1 MKIYDE
7 NSLYDELVN
16 RYDLDVSDISSYF
29 KMYDVDAILNKL
41 NKGKI
46 TIDSLYDGM
55 AQWLGIDNIFESANL
70 NEGWSSYYGWTCPA
84 DVKEALKETEISSL
98 WEFVKNFGNFFCY
111 KRKADGRPLV
121 CYYLIKKLGNE
132 WGYKDI
138 GLDSSLK
145 YNANVAAWLKKE
157 LIEFGSTEENP
168 GDFKQYWDYIN
179 SGTQVRQEKKEKEDI
194 KSKLKPGSKVQMQG
208 ADGGITVI
216 YVRPYNNQA
225 FAGHVDGETKLYKWY
240 YRNIKELISESW
252 NTTNIDES
260 TSFTTYL
267 KESGYTLM
275 EYQEQVYQT
284 CLAKG
289 DYKNIDLYFY
299 DEIEQGYNDN
309 KPVNEVA
316 DDICAKFDEMVN
328 NVDTIEVDE
337 PEYTQEQLQAF
348 ADYPQDRFEEDED
361 YDENA
366 SEFNESTEQDD
377 GISDGES
384 YNEWK
389 TDVFKYIDKR
399 LDVNKI
405 KELGSYIKD
414 FIKQEYDNGEPS
426 WFMCAESIV
435 NYARIKYPEALKNR
449 ESNAFNITE
458 SNESQ
463 VYVVTFETEDEASEQ
478 EYELRDN
485 CGSIV
490 DTALDGNKV
499 YIIPNNRAGLTI
511 IKDWFG
517 ENATLVDNADEIIS
531 NYFGMNESVKSV
543 KAGEYIGWVEFKT
556 EDGAYDAFTAWKKMK
571 NPSIKPMSAFDPDTI
586 AKMKQYRTYEK
597 VDVNK
602 LENKLMIAAP
612 SKKLLKS
619 TQEWLFEVDGDA
631 VLEISKV
638 YGGK

>member
-29 KMYDVDAILNKL
+29 KMYDVDMILNKL

-46 TIDSLYDGM
+46 TIGSLYDGM
-55 AQWLGIDNIFESANL
+55 AQWLGIANIFESTDL
-70 NEGWSSYYGWTCPA
+70 NEGWSSRYSWQTPE
-84 DVKEALKETEISSL
+84 DVKEALKYEEISSDY
-98 WEFVKNFGNFFCY
+98 EFIKNFGNFFCY
-111 KRKADGRPLV
+111 KRKRDGRPVV
-121 CYYLIKKLGNE
+121 CYCLIRKMGGME
-132 WGYKDI
+132 YGYKDI

-145 YNANVAAWLKKE
+145 FNPSLAKWLKDA
-157 LIEFGSTEENP
+157 LIEYGSTEENP
-168 GDFKQYWDYIN
+168 GDLKHYWDYIN
-179 SGTQVRQEKKEKEDI
+179 SGRQEKKEKEDI
-194 KSKLKPGSKVQMQG
+194 KSKLKPGSKVQMND
-208 ADGGITVI
+208 ANGGITVI

-260 TSFTTYL
+260 TTFTKYH

-289 DYKNIDLYFY
+289 DYKNIDLYFA
-299 DEIEQGYNDN
+299 DEIEQGYNEN

-316 DDICAKFDEMVN
+316 DEICNKFDEMVN
-328 NVDTIEVDE
+328 NVNTIEVDE
-337 PEYTQEQLQAF
+337 PEDEEYTQEQLQAF
-348 ADYPQDRFEEDED
+348 EDYPQDRFEEDED
-361 YDENA
+361 YDENDT
-366 SEFNESTEQDD
+366 EFNESTEQDD

-389 TDVFKYIDKR
+389 TDIFKYIDKR
-399 LDVNKI
+399 LNVNKI

-458 SNESQ
+458 SN
-463 VYVVTFETEDEASEQ
+463 DE
-478 EYELRDN
+478 
-485 CGSIV
+485 
-490 DTALDGNKV
+490 
-499 YIIPNNRAGLTI
+499 
-511 IKDWFG
+511 
-517 ENATLVDNADEIIS
+517 
-531 NYFGMNESVKSV
+531 
-543 KAGEYIGWVEFKT
+543 
-556 EDGAYDAFTAWKKMK
+556 
-571 NPSIKPMSAFDPDTI
+571 
-586 AKMKQYRTYEK
+586 
-597 VDVNK
+597 
-602 LENKLMIAAP
+602 
-612 SKKLLKS
+612 
-619 TQEWLFEVDGDA
+619 
-631 VLEISKV
+631 
-638 YGGK
+638 

>member
-7 NSLYDELVN
+7 NSLYDELVS
-16 RYDLDVSDISSYF
+16 RYDLDISDISSYF
-29 KMYDVDAILNKL
+29 KMYDVDTVIEKL

-55 AQWLGIDNIFESANL
+55 AQWLGIANIFE
-70 NEGWSSYYGWTCPA
+70 
-84 DVKEALKETEISSL
+84 
-98 WEFVKNFGNFFCY
+98 
-111 KRKADGRPLV
+111 
-121 CYYLIKKLGNE
+121 
-132 WGYKDI
+132 
-138 GLDSSLK
+138 
-145 YNANVAAWLKKE
+145 
-157 LIEFGSTEENP
+157 
-168 GDFKQYWDYIN
+168 
-179 SGTQVRQEKKEKEDI
+179 
-194 KSKLKPGSKVQMQG
+194 SKLKPGSKVEMNG
-208 ADGGITVI
+208 EDGGIKVI

-225 FAGHVDGETKLYKWY
+225 FAGYIDGETKVHKWY
-240 YRNIKELISESW
+240 YKNIKELVNESW
-252 NTTNIDES
+252 NTTNIDDS

-267 KESGYTLM
+267 KEAGFTLM

-289 DYKNIDLYFY
+289 NYTNIDLYFA
-299 DEIEQGYNDN
+299 DEIEQGYNEN

-316 DDICAKFDEMVN
+316 DDICNKFDEMVN

-377 GISDGES
+377 GVSDGES

-458 SNESQ
+458 ATDSQ

-517 ENATLVDNADEIIS
+517 DNATLADNADEIVDT
-531 NYFGMNESVKSV
+531 YFNMN
-543 KAGEYIGWVEFKT
+543 G
-556 EDGAYDAFTAWKKMK
+556 
-571 NPSIKPMSAFDPDTI
+571 
-586 AKMKQYRTYEK
+586 
-597 VDVNK
+597 
-602 LENKLMIAAP
+602 
-612 SKKLLKS
+612 
-619 TQEWLFEVDGDA
+619 
-631 VLEISKV
+631 
-638 YGGK
+638 

>member
-16 RYDLDVSDISSYF
+16 RYDLDVSDINSYF
-29 KMYDVDAILNKL
+29 KMYDVDVILNKL
-41 NKGKI
+41 NNDKI
-46 TIDSLYDGM
+46 TIGSLYDGM
-55 AQWLGIDNIFESANL
+55 AQWLGIDNIFESTNL
-70 NEGWSSYYGWTCPA
+70 NEGWSSNYSWQSPE
-84 DVKEALKETEISSL
+84 DVKEALKYDEISSDY
-98 WEFVKNFGNFFCY
+98 EFIKNFGNFFCY
-111 KRKADGRPLV
+111 KRKRDGRPV
-121 CYYLIKKLGNE
+121 VSYYLIRKIGQE
-132 WGYKDI
+132 YGYKDI

-145 YNANVAAWLKKE
+145 YNPSLAKWLKNA
-157 LIEFGSTEENP
+157 LIEYGTTEENP
-168 GDFKQYWDYIN
+168 GDVKHYWDYIN
-179 SGTQVRQEKKEKEDI
+179 SGSQEKKEKEDI
-194 KSKLKPGSKVQMQG
+194 KSKLKPGSKVQMHG

-260 TSFTTYL
+260 TTFTSYL
-267 KESGYTLM
+267 KEAGFTLM

-289 DYKNIDLYFY
+289 DYKNIDLYFA
-299 DEIEQGYNDN
+299 DEIEQGYNEN

-316 DDICAKFDEMVN
+316 DDICNKFDEMVN

-337 PEYTQEQLQAF
+337 QPEDEEYTQEQLQAF

-366 SEFNESTEQDD
+366 SDFNESTEQDD
-377 GISDGES
+377 GMSDGES

-458 SNESQ
+458 SNDKQESS
-463 VYVVTFETEDEASEQ
+463 VRNLNANDYV
-478 EYELRDN
+478 
-485 CGSIV
+485 GI
-490 DTALDGNKV
+490 
-499 YIIPNNRAGLTI
+499 
-511 IKDWFG
+511 
-517 ENATLVDNADEIIS
+517 LV
-531 NYFGMNESVKSV
+531 FH
-543 KAGEYIGWVEFKT
+543 T
-556 EDGAYDAFTAWKKMK
+556 EDGAYDAIDAWETMK
-571 NPSIKPMSAFDPDTI
+571 EYN
-586 AKMKQYRTYEK
+586 TYK
-597 VDVNK
+597 SVDVKK
-602 LENKLMIAAP
+602 LENKIQIAAP
-612 SKKLLKS
+612 TKKLLMMAMN
-619 TQEWLFEVDGDA
+619 WLTEVDEDA
-631 VLEISKV
+631 VSDRI
-638 YGGK
+638 Y

>member
-7 NSLYDELVN
+7 NSLYDELVS
-16 RYDLDVSDISSYF
+16 RYDLDISDISSYF
-29 KMYDVDAILNKL
+29 KMYDVDAVISKL
-41 NKGKI
+41 NRGKI

-55 AQWLGIDNIFESANL
+55 AQWLGIANIFESTDL
-70 NEGWSSYYGWTCPA
+70 NEGWSTGSYPWQTPE
-84 DVKEALKETEISSL
+84 DVREALKYDEISSDY
-98 WEFVKNFGNFFCY
+98 EFIKNFGNFFCY
-111 KRKADGRPLV
+111 KRKKDGRPIV
-121 CYYLIKKLGNE
+121 SYYLIRKMGRE
-132 WGYKDI
+132 YGYKDI
-138 GLDSSLK
+138 GLDSSTK
-145 YNANVAAWLKKE
+145 YNPSVANWLKAA
-157 LIEFGSTEENP
+157 LIEYGSTEENP
-168 GDFKQYWDYIN
+168 GDFKQYWYYIN
-179 SGTQVRQEKKEKEDI
+179 SGTQAKQEKKEKEDI

-208 ADGGITVI
+208 DVTVI

-240 YRNIKELISESW
+240 YRNIQELISESW
-252 NTTNIDES
+252 NTTNINES

-267 KESGYTLM
+267 KEAGFTLM

-289 DYKNIDLYFY
+289 NYTNIDLYFA

-316 DDICAKFDEMVN
+316 DDICNKFDEMVN
-328 NVDTIEVDE
+328 NVNTIEVDE

-348 ADYPQDRFEEDED
+348 ADYPQDRFEDDDD

-377 GISDGES
+377 GVSDGES

-449 ESNAFNITE
+449 ESNSFNITE
-458 SNESQ
+458 SSDKQ
-463 VYVVTFETEDEASEQ
+463 VYVVTFETEDEANEQ
-478 EYELRDN
+478 EYELRDG

-517 ENATLVDNADEIIS
+517 DNAILADNADEIIDT
-531 NYFGMNESVKSV
+531 YFNMNESVKNLNADDSV
-543 KAGEYIGWVEFKT
+543 GMLVFRT
-556 EDGAYDAFTAWKKMK
+556 EDGAYDAIGAWEKMK
-571 NPSIKPMSAFDPDTI
+571 KPSLKPLSAFDPATI
-586 AKMKQYRTYEK
+586 TMLKEYNTYKSVDAK
-597 VDVNK
+597 K
-602 LENKLMIAAP
+602 LENKIQVSAP
-612 SKKLLKS
+612 TKKLLMMAMN
-619 TQEWLFEVDGDA
+619 WLTEVDEDA
-631 VLEISKV
+631 VSERI
-638 YGGK
+638 Y

>member
-1 MKIYDE
+1 MVDTNLYIYAYDE
-7 NSLYDELVN
+7 EGDLVFIKKPNKHIVIGGKEEKSIVTTTDIPENAQHFFETHDARAMIEYIQNGDVVFEDETVDTDKLKLAYKDQYGNFYDRLTDKVIYVNDDGDEIGESMEMEFSEAKQILNESGYQLIDNSLYDELVS
-16 RYDLDVSDISSYF
+16 RFDLDISDISSYF
-29 KMYDVDAILNKL
+29 KMYDVDTVINKL

-55 AQWLGIDNIFESANL
+55 AQWLGIANIFESTDL
-70 NEGWSSYYGWTCPA
+70 NEGWSTGATPWQTPD
-84 DVKEALKETEISSL
+84 DVREALKYDEISSDY
-98 WEFVKNFGNFFCY
+98 EFIKNFGNFFCY
-111 KRKADGRPLV
+111 KRKKDGRPIV
-121 CYYLIKKLGNE
+121 TYYLISKMGRE
-132 WGYKDI
+132 YGYKDI
-138 GLDSSLK
+138 GLDSSTK
-145 YNANVAAWLKKE
+145 YNPSVAKWLKE
-157 LIEFGSTEENP
+157 ALIEYGSTEENP
-168 GDFKQYWDYIN
+168 GDFKHYWDYIN
-179 SGTQVRQEKKEKEDI
+179 SGTQVKQEKKEKEDI

-208 ADGGITVI
+208 ADGGITVV

-289 DYKNIDLYFY
+289 NYTNIDLYFA
-299 DEIEQGYNDN
+299 DDIEQGYNEN

-337 PEYTQEQLQAF
+337 PEEEEYTQEQLQAF

-366 SEFNESTEQDD
+366 SEFNEATEQDD

-414 FIKQEYDNGEPS
+414 FIKQE
-426 WFMCAESIV
+426 
-435 NYARIKYPEALKNR
+435 
-449 ESNAFNITE
+449 
-458 SNESQ
+458 
-463 VYVVTFETEDEASEQ
+463 
-478 EYELRDN
+478 
-485 CGSIV
+485 
-490 DTALDGNKV
+490 
-499 YIIPNNRAGLTI
+499 
-511 IKDWFG
+511 
-517 ENATLVDNADEIIS
+517 
-531 NYFGMNESVKSV
+531 
-543 KAGEYIGWVEFKT
+543 
-556 EDGAYDAFTAWKKMK
+556 
-571 NPSIKPMSAFDPDTI
+571 
-586 AKMKQYRTYEK
+586 
-597 VDVNK
+597 
-602 LENKLMIAAP
+602 
-612 SKKLLKS
+612 
-619 TQEWLFEVDGDA
+619 
-631 VLEISKV
+631 
-638 YGGK
+638 

>member
-7 NSLYDELVN
+7 NSLYDELVS
-16 RYDLDVSDISSYF
+16 RYDLDISDISSYF
-29 KMYDVDAILNKL
+29 KMYDVDTIINKL

-55 AQWLGIDNIFESANL
+55 AQWLGIDNIFESTNL
-70 NEGWSSYYGWTCPA
+70 TEGWSTSYDWKSPE
-84 DVKEALKETEISSL
+84 DVRDSLKYEISSDY
-98 WEFVKNFGNFFCY
+98 EFIKNFGNFFCY
-111 KRKADGRPLV
+111 KRKKDGRPIV
-121 CYYLIKKLGNE
+121 TYYLIRKMGSME
-132 WGYKDI
+132 YGYKDI
-138 GLDSSLK
+138 GLDSSTK
-145 YNANVAAWLKKE
+145 YNPSVAKWLKE
-157 LIEFGSTEENP
+157 ALIEYGSTEENP
-168 GDFKQYWDYIN
+168 GDLKNYWDYIN
-179 SGTQVRQEKKEKEDI
+179 SSSQARQEKKEKDDI
-194 KSKLKPGSKVQMQG
+194 KSKLKPGSKVQMY
-208 ADGGITVI
+208 GGITVI

-225 FAGHVDGETKLYKWY
+225 FAGHVDGETKMYKWY

-275 EYQEQVYQT
+275 EYQEQVYQS

-289 DYKNIDLYFY
+289 DYTNIDLYFA

-309 KPVNEVA
+309 KPVDEVA
-316 DDICAKFDEMVN
+316 DDICNKFDEMVN

-348 ADYPQDRFEEDED
+348 ADYPQDRFEEDAD

-377 GISDGES
+377 GVSDGES

-435 NYARIKYPEALKNR
+435 NYARIKYPDALKNR

-458 SNESQ
+458 STDTQ

-478 EYELRDN
+478 EYELRDG

-517 ENATLVDNADEIIS
+517 ENATLADNADEIVDT
-531 NYFGMNESVKSV
+531 YFNMNESVRSLTKDEV
-543 KAGEYIGWVEFKT
+543 ICWVEFKT
-556 EDGAYDAFTAWKKMK
+556 EDDAYDAYTAWNKMK

-586 AKMKQYRTYEK
+586 AKMKQYRTYQK

-612 SKKLLKS
+612 NKKLAKM
-619 TQEWLFEVDGDA
+619 TQEWLFEVNGDA
-631 VLEISKV
+631 VSEISKV
-638 YGGK
+638 YG

>member
-29 KMYDVDAILNKL
+29 KMYDVDMILNKL

-46 TIDSLYDGM
+46 TIGSLYDDM
-55 AQWLGIDNIFESANL
+55 AQWLGIANIFESTNL
-70 NEGWSSYYGWTCPA
+70 NEGWLSSSSWQSPE
-84 DVKEALKETEISSL
+84 DVKEALKYEEISSDY
-98 WEFVKNFGNFFCY
+98 EFIKNFGNFFCY
-111 KRKADGRPLV
+111 KRKRDGRPV
-121 CYYLIKKLGNE
+121 VSYYLIRKMGGVE
-132 WGYKDI
+132 YGYKDI

-145 YNANVAAWLKKE
+145 FNPSLAKWLKE
-157 LIEFGSTEENP
+157 ALIEYGSTEENP
-168 GDFKQYWDYIN
+168 GDLKYYWDYIN
-179 SGTQVRQEKKEKEDI
+179 SGSQEKKEKEDI
-194 KSKLKPGSKVQMQG
+194 KSKLKPGSKVQMND
-208 ADGGITVI
+208 ANGGITVI

-267 KESGYTLM
+267 KEAGYTLM

-289 DYKNIDLYFY
+289 DYKNIDLYFA
-299 DEIEQGYNDN
+299 DEIEQGYNEN

-316 DDICAKFDEMVN
+316 DEICNKFDEMVN
-328 NVDTIEVDE
+328 NVNTIEVDE
-337 PEYTQEQLQAF
+337 PEDEEYTQEQLQAF
-348 ADYPQDRFEEDED
+348 EDYPQDRFEEDED
-361 YDENA
+361 YDEND

-389 TDVFKYIDKR
+389 TNIFKYIDKR
-399 LDVNKI
+399 LNVNKI

-458 SNESQ
+458 SN
-463 VYVVTFETEDEASEQ
+463 DE
-478 EYELRDN
+478 
-485 CGSIV
+485 
-490 DTALDGNKV
+490 
-499 YIIPNNRAGLTI
+499 
-511 IKDWFG
+511 
-517 ENATLVDNADEIIS
+517 
-531 NYFGMNESVKSV
+531 
-543 KAGEYIGWVEFKT
+543 
-556 EDGAYDAFTAWKKMK
+556 
-571 NPSIKPMSAFDPDTI
+571 
-586 AKMKQYRTYEK
+586 
-597 VDVNK
+597 
-602 LENKLMIAAP
+602 
-612 SKKLLKS
+612 
-619 TQEWLFEVDGDA
+619 
-631 VLEISKV
+631 
-638 YGGK
+638 

>member
-16 RYDLDVSDISSYF
+16 RYDLDVSDINSYF
-29 KMYDVDAILNKL
+29 KMYDVDVILNKL

-55 AQWLGIDNIFESANL
+55 AQWLGIANIFESTNL
-70 NEGWSSYYGWTCPA
+70 NEGWSSNYSWHSPE
-84 DVKEALKETEISSL
+84 DVKEALKYDEISSDY
-98 WEFVKNFGNFFCY
+98 EFVKNFGNFFCY
-111 KRKADGRPLV
+111 KRKRDGRPV
-121 CYYLIKKLGNE
+121 VSYYLIRKIGQE
-132 WGYKDI
+132 YGYKDI

-145 YNANVAAWLKKE
+145 YNPSLAKWLKDV
-157 LIEFGSTEENP
+157 LIEYGTTEENP
-168 GDFKQYWDYIN
+168 GDVKHYWDYIN
-179 SGTQVRQEKKEKEDI
+179 SGTQARQEKKEKEDI
-194 KSKLKPGSKVQMQG
+194 KSKLKPGSKVQMHG

-260 TSFTTYL
+260 TTFTSYL
-267 KESGYTLM
+267 KEAGFTLM

-289 DYKNIDLYFY
+289 DYKNIDLYFA
-299 DEIEQGYNDN
+299 DEIEQGYNEN

-316 DDICAKFDEMVN
+316 DDICNKFDEMVN

-337 PEYTQEQLQAF
+337 QPEDEEYTQEQLQAF

-366 SEFNESTEQDD
+366 SDFNESTEQDD
-377 GISDGES
+377 GMSDGES

-458 SNESQ
+458 SNDKQESS
-463 VYVVTFETEDEASEQ
+463 VRNLNDNDYV
-478 EYELRDN
+478 
-485 CGSIV
+485 GI
-490 DTALDGNKV
+490 
-499 YIIPNNRAGLTI
+499 
-511 IKDWFG
+511 
-517 ENATLVDNADEIIS
+517 LV
-531 NYFGMNESVKSV
+531 FH
-543 KAGEYIGWVEFKT
+543 T
-556 EDGAYDAFTAWKKMK
+556 EDGAYDAIDAWETMK
-571 NPSIKPMSAFDPDTI
+571 EYN
-586 AKMKQYRTYEK
+586 TYK
-597 VDVNK
+597 SVDVKK
-602 LENKLMIAAP
+602 LENKIQIAAP
-612 SKKLLKS
+612 TKKLLMMAMN
-619 TQEWLFEVDGDA
+619 WLTEVDEDA
-631 VLEISKV
+631 VSDRI
-638 YGGK
+638 Y

>member
-16 RYDLDVSDISSYF
+16 RYDLDVSDINSYF
-29 KMYDVDAILNKL
+29 KMYDVDVILNKL

-46 TIDSLYDGM
+46 TIGSLYDGM
-55 AQWLGIDNIFESANL
+55 AQWLGIANIFESTNL
-70 NEGWSSYYGWTCPA
+70 NEGWSSNYSWQSPE
-84 DVKEALKETEISSL
+84 DVKEALKYDEISSDY
-98 WEFVKNFGNFFCY
+98 EFIKNFGNFFCY
-111 KRKADGRPLV
+111 KRKRDGRPV
-121 CYYLIKKLGNE
+121 VSYYLIRKIGQE
-132 WGYKDI
+132 YGYKDI

-145 YNANVAAWLKKE
+145 YNPSLAKWLKNA
-157 LIEFGSTEENP
+157 LIEYGTTEENP
-168 GDFKQYWDYIN
+168 GDVKHYWDYIN
-179 SGTQVRQEKKEKEDI
+179 SGSQEKKEKEDI
-194 KSKLKPGSKVQMQG
+194 KSKLKPGSKVQMHG

-260 TSFTTYL
+260 TTFTSYL
-267 KESGYTLM
+267 KEAGFTLM

-289 DYKNIDLYFY
+289 DYKNIDLYFA
-299 DEIEQGYNDN
+299 DEIEQGYNEN

-316 DDICAKFDEMVN
+316 DDICNKFDEMVN

-337 PEYTQEQLQAF
+337 QPEDEEYTQEQLQAF

-366 SEFNESTEQDD
+366 SDFNESTEQDD
-377 GISDGES
+377 GMSDGES

-458 SNESQ
+458 SNDKQESS
-463 VYVVTFETEDEASEQ
+463 VRNLNDNDYV
-478 EYELRDN
+478 
-485 CGSIV
+485 GI
-490 DTALDGNKV
+490 
-499 YIIPNNRAGLTI
+499 
-511 IKDWFG
+511 
-517 ENATLVDNADEIIS
+517 LV
-531 NYFGMNESVKSV
+531 FH
-543 KAGEYIGWVEFKT
+543 T
-556 EDGAYDAFTAWKKMK
+556 EDGAYDAIDAWKTMK
-571 NPSIKPMSAFDPDTI
+571 EYN
-586 AKMKQYRTYEK
+586 TYK
-597 VDVNK
+597 SVDVKK
-602 LENKLMIAAP
+602 LENKIQIAAP
-612 SKKLLKS
+612 TKKLLMMAIN
-619 TQEWLFEVDGDA
+619 WLTEVDEDA
-631 VLEISKV
+631 VSDRI
-638 YGGK
+638 Y

>member
-1 MKIYDE
+1 MKIYNE

-29 KMYDVDAILNKL
+29 KMYDVDMILNKL

-46 TIDSLYDGM
+46 TIGSLYDGM
-55 AQWLGIDNIFESANL
+55 AQWLGIANIFESTDL
-70 NEGWSSYYGWTCPA
+70 NEGWSSNYSWQSPE
-84 DVKEALKETEISSL
+84 DVKEALKYEEISSDY
-98 WEFVKNFGNFFCY
+98 EFIKNFGNFFCY
-111 KRKADGRPLV
+111 KRKRDGRPV
-121 CYYLIKKLGNE
+121 VSYFLIRKIGQE
-132 WGYKDI
+132 YGYKDI

-145 YNANVAAWLKKE
+145 YNPSLAKWLKE
-157 LIEFGSTEENP
+157 ALIEYGTTEENP
-168 GDFKQYWDYIN
+168 GDVKHYWDYIN
-179 SGTQVRQEKKEKEDI
+179 SGTQEKKEKEDI
-194 KSKLKPGSKVQMQG
+194 KSKLKPGSKVQMHG

-260 TSFTTYL
+260 TTFTTYL
-267 KESGYTLM
+267 KEAGFTLM

-289 DYKNIDLYFY
+289 NYTNIDLYFA
-299 DEIEQGYNDN
+299 DEIEQGYNEN

-337 PEYTQEQLQAF
+337 PEEEEYTQEQLQAF
-348 ADYPQDRFEEDED
+348 ADYPQDRFEEDDD
-361 YDENA
+361 YNENE
-366 SEFNESTEQDD
+366 SDFNESTEQDD
-377 GISDGES
+377 GMSDGES

-458 SNESQ
+458 TVRNTNANECIGILEF
-463 VYVVTFETEDEASEQ
+463 YTED
-478 EYELRDN
+478 D
-485 CGSIV
+485 
-490 DTALDGNKV
+490 
-499 YIIPNNRAGLTI
+499 
-511 IKDWFG
+511 
-517 ENATLVDNADEIIS
+517 
-531 NYFGMNESVKSV
+531 
-543 KAGEYIGWVEFKT
+543 
-556 EDGAYDAFTAWKKMK
+556 AYDAIDAWENMTTKEYNTYK
-571 NPSIKPMSAFDPDTI
+571 SVD
-586 AKMKQYRTYEK
+586 AK
-597 VDVNK
+597 K
-602 LENKLMIAAP
+602 LENKIQIAAP
-612 SKKLLKS
+612 TKKLLMMAMN
-619 TQEWLFEVDGDA
+619 WLTEVDEDA
-631 VLEISKV
+631 VSDRI
-638 YGGK
+638 Y

>member
-7 NSLYDELVN
+7 NSLYDELVG
-16 RYDLDVSDISSYF
+16 RYDLDISDISSYF
-29 KMYDVDAILNKL
+29 KMYDVDAIINKL

-55 AQWLGIDNIFESANL
+55 AQWLGIANIFESTNL
-70 NEGWSSYYGWTCPA
+70 TEGWSSSYDWKSPE
-84 DVKEALKETEISSL
+84 DVKDSLKYEISSDY
-98 WEFVKNFGNFFCY
+98 EFIKNFGNFFCY
-111 KRKADGRPLV
+111 KRKKDGRPIV
-121 CYYLIKKLGNE
+121 CYYLIRKMSELE
-132 WGYKDI
+132 YGYKDI
-138 GLDSSLK
+138 GLDSSTK
-145 YNANVAAWLKKE
+145 YNPSVAKWLKDA
-157 LIEFGSTEENP
+157 LIEYGSTEENP
-168 GDFKQYWDYIN
+168 GDLKNYWDYIN
-179 SGTQVRQEKKEKEDI
+179 SSSQARQDKKEKDDI
-194 KSKLKPGSKVQMQG
+194 KSKLKPGSKVQMY
-208 ADGGITVI
+208 GGITVI

-225 FAGHVDGETKLYKWY
+225 FAGHADGETKLYKWY

-267 KESGYTLM
+267 KEAGFTLM

-316 DDICAKFDEMVN
+316 DEICNKFDEMVN

-377 GISDGES
+377 GVSDGES

-435 NYARIKYPEALKNR
+435 NYARINYPDALKNR

-458 SNESQ
+458 SSNSQ

-517 ENATLVDNADEIIS
+517 ENAILADNADEIIDT
-531 NYFGMNESVKSV
+531 YFNMN
-543 KAGEYIGWVEFKT
+543 G
-556 EDGAYDAFTAWKKMK
+556 
-571 NPSIKPMSAFDPDTI
+571 
-586 AKMKQYRTYEK
+586 
-597 VDVNK
+597 
-602 LENKLMIAAP
+602 
-612 SKKLLKS
+612 
-619 TQEWLFEVDGDA
+619 
-631 VLEISKV
+631 
-638 YGGK
+638 

>member
-1 MKIYDE
+1 MS
-7 NSLYDELVN
+7 NVN
-16 RYDLDVSDISSYF
+16 ET
-29 KMYDVDAILNKL
+29 KH
-41 NKGKI
+41 
-46 TIDSLYDGM
+46 
-55 AQWLGIDNIFESANL
+55 NL
-70 NEGWSSYYGWTCPA
+70 NEGWSSYYGWTCPD

-98 WEFVKNFGNFFCY
+98 WKFVKNFGNFFCY

-157 LIEFGSTEENP
+157 LNEFGSTEENP

-216 YVRPYNNQA
+216 YVRPYNNQS

-275 EYQEQVYQT
+275 EYQEQVYQS

-289 DYKNIDLYFY
+289 DYTNIDLYFA

-309 KPVNEVA
+309 KPVDEVA
-316 DDICAKFDEMVN
+316 DDICNKFDEMVN

-366 SEFNESTEQDD
+366 SEFNEATEQDD

-458 SNESQ
+458 SSDSQ

-517 ENATLVDNADEIIS
+517 ENATLADNADEIIDT
-531 NYFGMNESVKSV
+531 YFNMNESVRSLKTY
-543 KAGEYIGWVEFKT
+543 EFLGWVEFKT
-556 EDGAYDAFTAWKKMK
+556 EDGAYDAFSAWKKMK
-571 NPSIKPMSAFDPDTI
+571 NPSIKPMSALEPDTI
-586 AKMKQYRTYEK
+586 VKMKQYRTYEN
-597 VDVNK
+597 VDVDK
-602 LENKLMIAAP
+602 SENKLFIAAP
-612 SKKLLKS
+612 SKKLVKM
-619 TQEWLFEVDGDA
+619 TQEWLSEVDEDA
-631 VLEISKV
+631 VNSISSIH
-638 YGGK
+638 

>member
-29 KMYDVDAILNKL
+29 KMYDVDMILNKL

-46 TIDSLYDGM
+46 TIGSLYDDM
-55 AQWLGIDNIFESANL
+55 AQWLGIANIFESTDL
-70 NEGWSSYYGWTCPA
+70 NEGWSSSYSWQSPE
-84 DVKEALKETEISSL
+84 DVKEALKYEEISSDY
-98 WEFVKNFGNFFCY
+98 EFIKNFGNFFCY
-111 KRKADGRPLV
+111 KRKRDGRPVV
-121 CYYLIKKLGNE
+121 CYYLIRKMGGVE
-132 WGYKDI
+132 YGYKDI

-145 YNANVAAWLKKE
+145 FNPSLAKWLKDA
-157 LIEFGSTEENP
+157 LIEYGSTEENP
-168 GDFKQYWDYIN
+168 GDLKHYWDYIN
-179 SGTQVRQEKKEKEDI
+179 SGRQEKKEKEDI
-194 KSKLKPGSKVQMQG
+194 KSKLKPGSKVQMHG

-260 TSFTTYL
+260 TTFTTYL

-289 DYKNIDLYFY
+289 DYKNIDLYFA
-299 DEIEQGYNDN
+299 DEIEQGYNEN

-316 DDICAKFDEMVN
+316 DEICNKFDEMVN
-328 NVDTIEVDE
+328 NVNTIEVDE
-337 PEYTQEQLQAF
+337 PEDEEYTQEQLQAF
-348 ADYPQDRFEEDED
+348 EDYPQDRFEEDED
-361 YDENA
+361 YDENNT
-366 SEFNESTEQDD
+366 EFNESTEQDD

-389 TDVFKYIDKR
+389 TDIFKYIDKR
-399 LDVNKI
+399 LNVNKI

-458 SNESQ
+458 SN
-463 VYVVTFETEDEASEQ
+463 DE
-478 EYELRDN
+478 
-485 CGSIV
+485 
-490 DTALDGNKV
+490 
-499 YIIPNNRAGLTI
+499 
-511 IKDWFG
+511 
-517 ENATLVDNADEIIS
+517 
-531 NYFGMNESVKSV
+531 
-543 KAGEYIGWVEFKT
+543 
-556 EDGAYDAFTAWKKMK
+556 
-571 NPSIKPMSAFDPDTI
+571 
-586 AKMKQYRTYEK
+586 
-597 VDVNK
+597 
-602 LENKLMIAAP
+602 
-612 SKKLLKS
+612 
-619 TQEWLFEVDGDA
+619 
-631 VLEISKV
+631 
-638 YGGK
+638 

>member
-7 NSLYDELVN
+7 NSLYDELVS
-16 RYDLDVSDISSYF
+16 RYDLDISDISSYF
-29 KMYDVDAILNKL
+29 KMYDVDTIINKL

-55 AQWLGIDNIFESANL
+55 AQWLGIDNIFESTNL
-70 NEGWSSYYGWTCPA
+70 TEGWSTSYDWKSPE
-84 DVKEALKETEISSL
+84 DVRDSLKYEISSDY
-98 WEFVKNFGNFFCY
+98 EFIKNFGNFFCY
-111 KRKADGRPLV
+111 KRKKDGRPIV
-121 CYYLIKKLGNE
+121 TYYLIRKMGSME
-132 WGYKDI
+132 YGYKDI
-138 GLDSSLK
+138 GLDSSTK
-145 YNANVAAWLKKE
+145 YNPSVAKWLKE
-157 LIEFGSTEENP
+157 ALIEYGSTEENP
-168 GDFKQYWDYIN
+168 GDLKNYWDYIN
-179 SGTQVRQEKKEKEDI
+179 SSSQARQEKKEKDDI
-194 KSKLKPGSKVQMQG
+194 KSKLKPGSKVQMY
-208 ADGGITVI
+208 GGITVI

-225 FAGHVDGETKLYKWY
+225 FAGHVDGETKMYKWY

-275 EYQEQVYQT
+275 EYQEQVYQS

-289 DYKNIDLYFY
+289 DYTNIDLYFA

-309 KPVNEVA
+309 KPVDEVA
-316 DDICAKFDEMVN
+316 DDICNKFDEMVN

-348 ADYPQDRFEEDED
+348 ADYPQDRFEEDAD

-377 GISDGES
+377 GVSDGES

-458 SNESQ
+458 STDTQ

-478 EYELRDN
+478 EYELRDG

-517 ENATLVDNADEIIS
+517 ENATLADNADEIVDT
-531 NYFGMNESVKSV
+531 YFNMNESVRSLTKDEV
-543 KAGEYIGWVEFKT
+543 ICWVEFKT
-556 EDGAYDAFTAWKKMK
+556 EDDAYDAYTAWNKMK

-586 AKMKQYRTYEK
+586 AKMKQYRTYQK

-612 SKKLLKS
+612 NKKLAKM
-619 TQEWLFEVDGDA
+619 TQEWLFEVNGDA
-631 VLEISKV
+631 VSEISKV
-638 YGGK
+638 YG

>member
-29 KMYDVDAILNKL
+29 KMYDVDMILNKL

-46 TIDSLYDGM
+46 TIGSLYDGM
-55 AQWLGIDNIFESANL
+55 AQWLGIANIFESTNL
-70 NEGWSSYYGWTCPA
+70 NEGWSSSYDWKSPE
-84 DVKEALKETEISSL
+84 DVRDSLKYEISSDY
-98 WEFVKNFGNFFCY
+98 EFIKNFGNFFCY
-111 KRKADGRPLV
+111 KRKKDGRPIV
-121 CYYLIKKLGNE
+121 TYYLIRKMGSME
-132 WGYKDI
+132 YGYKDI
-138 GLDSSLK
+138 GLDSSTK
-145 YNANVAAWLKKE
+145 YNPSVAKWLKDA
-157 LIEFGSTEENP
+157 LIEYGSTEENP
-168 GDFKQYWDYIN
+168 GDLKNYWDYIN
-179 SGTQVRQEKKEKEDI
+179 SSSQARQEKKEKDDI
-194 KSKLKPGSKVQMQG
+194 KSKLKPGSKVQMY
-208 ADGGITVI
+208 GGITVI

-289 DYKNIDLYFY
+289 NYTNIDLYFA

-309 KPVNEVA
+309 KPVDEVA
-316 DDICAKFDEMVN
+316 DDICNKFDEMVN

-377 GISDGES
+377 GVSDGES

-458 SNESQ
+458 SNDKQESS
-463 VYVVTFETEDEASEQ
+463 VRNLNDNDYV
-478 EYELRDN
+478 
-485 CGSIV
+485 GI
-490 DTALDGNKV
+490 
-499 YIIPNNRAGLTI
+499 
-511 IKDWFG
+511 
-517 ENATLVDNADEIIS
+517 LV
-531 NYFGMNESVKSV
+531 FH
-543 KAGEYIGWVEFKT
+543 T
-556 EDGAYDAFTAWKKMK
+556 EDGAYDAIDAWETMK
-571 NPSIKPMSAFDPDTI
+571 EYN
-586 AKMKQYRTYEK
+586 TYK
-597 VDVNK
+597 SVDVKK
-602 LENKLMIAAP
+602 LENKIQIAAP
-612 SKKLLKS
+612 TKKLLMMAMN
-619 TQEWLFEVDGDA
+619 WLTEVDEDA
-631 VLEISKV
+631 VSDRI
-638 YGGK
+638 Y

>member
-7 NSLYDELVN
+7 NSLYDELVS
-16 RYDLDVSDISSYF
+16 RYDLDISDISSYF
-29 KMYDVDAILNKL
+29 KMYDVDTIINKL

-55 AQWLGIDNIFESANL
+55 AQWLGIDNIFESTNL
-70 NEGWSSYYGWTCPA
+70 TEGWSTSYDWKSPE
-84 DVKEALKETEISSL
+84 DVRDSLKYEISSDY
-98 WEFVKNFGNFFCY
+98 EFIKNFGNFFCY
-111 KRKADGRPLV
+111 KRKKDGRPIV
-121 CYYLIKKLGNE
+121 TYYLIRKMGSME
-132 WGYKDI
+132 YGYKDI
-138 GLDSSLK
+138 GLDSSTK
-145 YNANVAAWLKKE
+145 YNPSVAKWLKE
-157 LIEFGSTEENP
+157 ALIEYGSTEENP
-168 GDFKQYWDYIN
+168 GDLKNYWDYIN
-179 SGTQVRQEKKEKEDI
+179 SSSQARQEKKEKDDI
-194 KSKLKPGSKVQMQG
+194 KSKLKPGSKVQMY
-208 ADGGITVI
+208 GGITVI

-225 FAGHVDGETKLYKWY
+225 FAGHVDGETKMYKWY

-275 EYQEQVYQT
+275 EYQEQVYQS

-289 DYKNIDLYFY
+289 DYKNIDLYFA

-309 KPVNEVA
+309 KPVDEVA
-316 DDICAKFDEMVN
+316 DDICNKFDEMVN

-348 ADYPQDRFEEDED
+348 ADYPQDRFEEDDD

-377 GISDGES
+377 GVSDGES

-435 NYARIKYPEALKNR
+435 NYARIKYPDALKNR

-458 SNESQ
+458 STDTQ

-478 EYELRDN
+478 EYELRDG

-517 ENATLVDNADEIIS
+517 ENATLADNADEIVDT
-531 NYFGMNESVKSV
+531 YFNMNESVRSLTKDEV
-543 KAGEYIGWVEFKT
+543 ICWVEFKT
-556 EDGAYDAFTAWKKMK
+556 EDDAYDAYTAWNKMK

-586 AKMKQYRTYEK
+586 AKMKQYRTYQK

-602 LENKLMIAAP
+602 QKWNLM
-612 SKKLLKS
+612 L
-619 TQEWLFEVDGDA
+619 
-631 VLEISKV
+631 
-638 YGGK
+638 

>member
-16 RYDLDVSDISSYF
+16 RYDLDVSDINSYF
-29 KMYDVDAILNKL
+29 KMYDVDVILNKL

-46 TIDSLYDGM
+46 TIGSLYDGM
-55 AQWLGIDNIFESANL
+55 AQWLGIANIFESINL
-70 NEGWSSYYGWTCPA
+70 NEGWSSNYSWQSPE
-84 DVKEALKETEISSL
+84 DVKEALKYDEISSDY
-98 WEFVKNFGNFFCY
+98 EFIKNFGNFFCY
-111 KRKADGRPLV
+111 KRKRDGRPV
-121 CYYLIKKLGNE
+121 VSYYLIRKIGQE
-132 WGYKDI
+132 YGYKDI

-145 YNANVAAWLKKE
+145 YNPSLAKWLKNA
-157 LIEFGSTEENP
+157 LIEYGTTEENP
-168 GDFKQYWDYIN
+168 GDVKHYWDYIN
-179 SGTQVRQEKKEKEDI
+179 SGTQASQEKKEKLDI
-194 KSKLKPGSKVQMQG
+194 KSKLKPGSKVQMHG

-260 TSFTTYL
+260 TTFTSYL
-267 KESGYTLM
+267 KEAGFTLM

-289 DYKNIDLYFY
+289 DYKNIDLYFA
-299 DEIEQGYNDN
+299 DEIEQGYNEN

-316 DDICAKFDEMVN
+316 DDICNKFDEMVN

-337 PEYTQEQLQAF
+337 QPEDEEYTQEQLQAF
-348 ADYPQDRFEEDED
+348 ADYPQDRFEEDDD

-366 SEFNESTEQDD
+366 SDFNESTEQDD
-377 GISDGES
+377 GMSDGES

-458 SNESQ
+458 SNDKQESS
-463 VYVVTFETEDEASEQ
+463 VRNLNDNDYV
-478 EYELRDN
+478 
-485 CGSIV
+485 GI
-490 DTALDGNKV
+490 
-499 YIIPNNRAGLTI
+499 
-511 IKDWFG
+511 
-517 ENATLVDNADEIIS
+517 LV
-531 NYFGMNESVKSV
+531 FH
-543 KAGEYIGWVEFKT
+543 T
-556 EDGAYDAFTAWKKMK
+556 EDGAYDAIDAWETMK
-571 NPSIKPMSAFDPDTI
+571 EYN
-586 AKMKQYRTYEK
+586 TYK
-597 VDVNK
+597 SVDVKK
-602 LENKLMIAAP
+602 LENKIQIAAP
-612 SKKLLKS
+612 TKKLLMMAMN
-619 TQEWLFEVDGDA
+619 WLTEVDEDT
-631 VLEISKV
+631 VSDRI
-638 YGGK
+638 Y

>member
-7 NSLYDELVN
+7 NSLYDELVG
-16 RYDLDVSDISSYF
+16 RYDLDISDISSYF
-29 KMYDVDAILNKL
+29 EMYDVDTIINKL
-41 NKGKI
+41 NKGRI

-55 AQWLGIDNIFESANL
+55 AQWLGIANIFESTNL
-70 NEGWSSYYGWTCPA
+70 NEGWSSSYDWHSA
-84 DVKEALKETEISSL
+84 EDVKDALKFDQISSDY
-98 WEFVKNFGNFFCY
+98 EFIKNFGNFFCY
-111 KRKADGRPLV
+111 KRKKDGRPVV
-121 CYYLIKKLGNE
+121 CYYLIRKMGAME
-132 WGYKDI
+132 YGYKDI
-138 GLDSSLK
+138 GLDSSTK
-145 YNANVAAWLKKE
+145 YNQSVANWLKDA
-157 LIEFGSTEENP
+157 LIEYGSTEENP
-168 GDFKQYWDYIN
+168 GDLKHYWDYIN
-179 SGTQVRQEKKEKEDI
+179 SGTQVKQEKQEKVDI
-194 KSKLKPGSKVQMQG
+194 KSKLKPGSKVQMY
-208 ADGGITVI
+208 GGITVI

-240 YRNIKELISESW
+240 YRNINELISESW
-252 NTTNIDES
+252 NTTNINES

-289 DYKNIDLYFY
+289 DYKNIDLYFA
-299 DEIEQGYNDN
+299 DEIEQGYNEN

-316 DDICAKFDEMVN
+316 DEICNKFDEFVN

-337 PEYTQEQLQAF
+337 PEYSQEQLQAF

-399 LDVNKI
+399 IDVNKI

-435 NYARIKYPEALKNR
+435 NYARIKYPDALKNR

-458 SNESQ
+458 SSNSQ

-517 ENATLVDNADEIIS
+517 DNATLADNADEIVDT
-531 NYFGMNESVKSV
+531 YFNMNESVRSLTKDEV
-543 KAGEYIGWVEFKT
+543 VGWVEFKT
-556 EDGAYDAFTAWKKMK
+556 EDGAYDALTAWKKMK
-571 NPSIKPMSAFDPDTI
+571 NPSIKPLSAFDPDTI

-597 VDVNK
+597 VDVDK
-602 LENKLMIAAP
+602 VENKLFIAAP
-612 SKKLLKS
+612 SKKLVKM
-619 TQEWLFEVDGDA
+619 TQEWLSEVDEDA
-631 VLEISKV
+631 VASLSTIH
-638 YGGK
+638 

>member
-7 NSLYDELVN
+7 DSLYDELVN
-16 RYDLDVSDISSYF
+16 RYDLDISDISSYF

-46 TIDSLYDGM
+46 TIASLYDGM
-55 AQWLGIDNIFESANL
+55 AQWLGIANIFESTNL
-70 NEGWSSYYGWTCPA
+70 NEGWSSNYSWQSPE
-84 DVKEALKETEISSL
+84 DVKEALKYDEISSDY
-98 WEFVKNFGNFFCY
+98 EFIKNFGNFFCY
-111 KRKADGRPLV
+111 KRKRDGRPV
-121 CYYLIKKLGNE
+121 VSYFLIRKIGQE
-132 WGYKDI
+132 YGYKDI

-145 YNANVAAWLKKE
+145 YNSSLAKWLKDA
-157 LIEFGSTEENP
+157 LIEYGTSEENP
-168 GDFKQYWDYIN
+168 GDVKHYWDYIN
-179 SGTQVRQEKKEKEDI
+179 SGTQEKKEKEDI
-194 KSKLKPGSKVQMQG
+194 KSKLKPGSKVQMHG

-267 KESGYTLM
+267 KEAGFTLM

-289 DYKNIDLYFY
+289 DYKNIDLYFA
-299 DEIEQGYNDN
+299 DEIEQGYNEN

-328 NVDTIEVDE
+328 NVDIIEVDE
-337 PEYTQEQLQAF
+337 PEEEEYTQEQPQAF
-348 ADYPQDRFEEDED
+348 ADYPQDRFEEDDD
-361 YDENA
+361 YNENE
-366 SEFNESTEQDD
+366 SDFNESTEQDD
-377 GISDGES
+377 GMSDGES

-449 ESNAFNITE
+449 ESYAFNITE
-458 SNESQ
+458 SNDNQESS
-463 VYVVTFETEDEASEQ
+463 VRNLNDNDYV
-478 EYELRDN
+478 
-485 CGSIV
+485 GI
-490 DTALDGNKV
+490 
-499 YIIPNNRAGLTI
+499 
-511 IKDWFG
+511 
-517 ENATLVDNADEIIS
+517 LVF
-531 NYFGMNESVKSV
+531 Y
-543 KAGEYIGWVEFKT
+543 T
-556 EDGAYDAFTAWKKMK
+556 EDGAYDAIDAWEKMK
-571 NPSIKPMSAFDPDTI
+571 NPTHKSLRAFDPETVM
-586 AKMKQYRTYEK
+586 KMKEYNTYK
-597 VDVNK
+597 SVDAKK
-602 LENKLMIAAP
+602 LENKIQIVAP
-612 SKKLLKS
+612 TKKLLM
-619 TQEWLFEVDGDA
+619 TAMNWLTEVDEDA
-631 VLEISKV
+631 VSDRI
-638 YGGK
+638 Y

>member
-7 NSLYDELVN
+7 NSLYDELVS
-16 RYDLDVSDISSYF
+16 RYDLDISDISSYF
-29 KMYDVDAILNKL
+29 KMYDVDAVINKL

-55 AQWLGIDNIFESANL
+55 AQWLGIANIFESTNL
-70 NEGWSSYYGWTCPA
+70 S
-84 DVKEALKETEISSL
+84 
-98 WEFVKNFGNFFCY
+98 
-111 KRKADGRPLV
+111 
-121 CYYLIKKLGNE
+121 
-132 WGYKDI
+132 
-138 GLDSSLK
+138 
-145 YNANVAAWLKKE
+145 
-157 LIEFGSTEENP
+157 
-168 GDFKQYWDYIN
+168 
-179 SGTQVRQEKKEKEDI
+179 EDL
-194 KSKLKPGSKVQMQG
+194 SKLKPGSKVQMQG
-208 ADGGITVI
+208 EDGIKVV

-225 FAGHVDGETKLYKWY
+225 FAGYVDGETKVHKWY
-240 YRNIKELISESW
+240 YKNIKELVSESW

-267 KESGYTLM
+267 KEAGYTLM
-275 EYQEQVYQT
+275 EYQEQVYHT

-289 DYKNIDLYFY
+289 NYTNIDLYFA
-299 DEIEQGYNDN
+299 DDIEQGYNEN

-316 DDICAKFDEMVN
+316 DEICNKFDEFVN

-337 PEYTQEQLQAF
+337 PEYSQEQLQAF
-348 ADYPQDRFEEDED
+348 VDYPQDRFEDDED

-458 SNESQ
+458 SADSQ

-517 ENATLVDNADEIIS
+517 DNATLADNADEIVDT
-531 NYFGMNESVKSV
+531 YFNMNESVRSLTKDEV
-543 KAGEYIGWVEFKT
+543 ICWVEFKT
-556 EDGAYDAFTAWKKMK
+556 EDGAYDAYTAWNKMK

-586 AKMKQYRTYEK
+586 AKMKQYRTYQK

-612 SKKLLKS
+612 NKKLAKM
-619 TQEWLFEVDGDA
+619 TQEWLFEVNGDA
-631 VLEISKV
+631 VSEISKV
-638 YGGK
+638 YG